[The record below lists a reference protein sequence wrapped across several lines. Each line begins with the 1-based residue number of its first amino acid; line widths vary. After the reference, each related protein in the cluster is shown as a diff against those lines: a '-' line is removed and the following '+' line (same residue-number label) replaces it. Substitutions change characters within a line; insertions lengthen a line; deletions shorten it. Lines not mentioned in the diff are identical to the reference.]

1 VTFTAFYQ
9 DIPAL
14 SIWWL
19 SPFHLTFSPPLI
31 DRRGK
36 VVTSGRPGEV
46 FAKAREI
53 AAE

>member
-1 VTFTAFYQ
+1 
-9 DIPAL
+9 
-14 SIWWL
+14 
-19 SPFHLTFSPPLI
+19 LI

>member
-1 VTFTAFYQ
+1 LFVTNTNTAAVSSGQ
-9 DIPAL
+9 
-14 SIWWL
+14 
-19 SPFHLTFSPPLI
+19 I

-36 VVTSGRPGEV
+36 VVTSGQPGEV